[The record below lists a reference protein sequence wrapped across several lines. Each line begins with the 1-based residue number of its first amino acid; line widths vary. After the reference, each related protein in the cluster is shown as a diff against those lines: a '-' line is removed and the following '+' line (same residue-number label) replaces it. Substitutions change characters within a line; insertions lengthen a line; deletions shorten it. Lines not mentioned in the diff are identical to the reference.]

1 MRISLFRK
9 NLNIIISITLIILFS
24 FFLIFTARK
33 SNVTIKEIDPPLSSE
48 ILFTTKWAM
57 PTSTNTSAIYT
68 EFATRVKNNGTIKYA
83 EIYYVLTKDSTLT
96 AHIMDEDLNIV
107 ATSDSVF
114 TEAGSGLQTFSF
126 PEYTYSGDN
135 MYVALESDSQTI
147 GLGTVQEI
155 SSVSSCV
162 TSDNRQ
168 SGIQNAQ
175 KWATSSTLKK
185 VDGSTQYGLSLYIQ
199 AYGELY
205 SENTEA
211 TNEETPEVV
220 TLFTTKWEEPTSTL
234 TNVTYSGFATR
245 VVNQGH
251 ITSLDIY
258 YVLTEDSNLTA
269 SILDTDLN
277 YIISSSEVAT
287 PQGVGYLHFDIPD
300 YEYNYTEM
308 YIAVESNKKSLGL
321 GTIQDIAYV
330 SQCVTSDN
338 RVSGMQNASKFSVD
352 KPLAKVNGSTQKG
365 LSLYIKA
372 YGYENTETLVE
383 AGTGEVIE
391 SDMAIDESELLDS
404 KLETTKTNS
413 RVSPDTHNT
422 VYISSKGSDKATS
435 GSESSPYKTLSYAIK
450 QKGSN
455 TTYCLKCGDT
465 FSMRYGINISN
476 LSNVRITSYG
486 DGAQPI
492 LSGLLSFTAKLS
504 GSQLVGT
511 LSEKDMGVLLLDNNS
526 FWKRKTKNS
535 DISDPNSYY
544 LDPSTK
550 AISINYNKPVSSAR
564 FAAPYCGMIISGCH
578 NFVVEDIE
586 LCYYGLH
593 GIQVT
598 YNSSNVGIYDCTIH
612 HIGGAMS
619 GNVKLGN
626 GIELWL
632 ANINDIY
639 VENNEVYDCF
649 DAGITAQISGDK
661 VYTNKN
667 IVFDSNT
674 ATNCRYNFEYFNA
687 TSTSSI
693 CEVFVRNNI
702 LNNCIDITEG
712 YRETAGT
719 SYGAF
724 LCLWRSNGDNDMVI
738 IENNTCTNSDAS
750 CVSYKENNN
759 GKIILNN
766 NSFSSYQ
773 KQVLNSKYLYGTG
786 NSF

>member
-1 MRISLFRK
+1 MCISLFRK
-9 NLNIIISITLIILFS
+9 KLNIIISITLIILFS

-155 SSVSSCV
+155 NSVSSCV

-175 KWATSSTLKK
+175 KWATSSTLQK

-277 YIISSSEVAT
+277 YIISSSEVTT
-287 PQGVGYLHFDIPD
+287 PQGVGYQHFDIPD

-308 YIAVESNKKSLGL
+308 YIALESNKKSLGL

-338 RVSGMQNASKFSVD
+338 RVSGIQNASKFSVD
-352 KPLAKVNGSTQKG
+352 KPLSKVNGSTQKG

-383 AGTGEVIE
+383 TGTGEVIE

-404 KLETTKTNS
+404 NLETTKTNS
-413 RVSPDTHNT
+413 RVSPDPHNT

-435 GSESSPYKTLSYAIK
+435 GSESSPYRSLSYAIK
-450 QKGSN
+450 QNGSN
-455 TTYCLKCGDT
+455 TAYYLKCGDT
-465 FSMRYGINISN
+465 FILRYGVSVSN
-476 LSNVRITSYG
+476 LTNVLISSYG
-486 DGAQPI
+486 
-492 LSGLLSFTAKLS
+492 SGSKPKISGYITFTASNS
-504 GSQLVGT
+504 GNNTIGT
-511 LSEKDMGVLLLDNNS
+511 LSEKNMGVLLLNGKS
-526 FWKRKTKNS
+526 FWKRKTLNS

-544 LDPSTK
+544 LDTSTK
-550 AISINYNKPVSSAR
+550 KLTVNYGTKVTSAG
-564 FAAPYCGMIISGCH
+564 FAAPYCGMIINGCRQLTVD
-578 NFVVEDIE
+578 NIE

-593 GIQVT
+593 GMQVT
-598 YNSSNVGIYDCTIH
+598 HNCSDITISNCSVH
-612 HIGGAMS
+612 HIGGALAD
-619 GNVKLGN
+619 GLKLGN
-626 GIELWL
+626 GIELWMSNL
-632 ANINDIY
+632 ENVYVEDNDI
-639 VENNEVYDCF
+639 YDCF
-649 DAGITAQISGDK
+649 DAGITAQISGNEN
-661 VYTNKN
+661 YSNYN
-667 IVFDSNT
+667 LVFENNT
-674 ATNCRYNFEYFNA
+674 VTNCRYNFEYFNA
-687 TSTSSI
+687 TTALST
-693 CEVFVRNNI
+693 CEVIVRNNI
-702 LNNCIDITEG
+702 LDNSIDITEG
-712 YRETAGT
+712 YREKAGT

-724 LCLWRSNGDNDMVI
+724 LCLWRTTGNNDSVLIEDNI
-738 IENNTCTNSDAS
+738 CNYSDAS
-750 CVSYKENNN
+750 CVSYKLDNN

-766 NSFSSYQ
+766 NTFSDYKQ
-773 KQVLNSKYLYGTG
+773 KIYNSKYLYGSG
-786 NSF
+786 NEF